1 MSMNERQRW
10 EEVGLQKFELNLSF
24 DLWHLLKNCLLSFVF
39 CLLSFVFCLLSFVF
53 EIMPDAVLVVC
64 ADEEADI
71 RS

>member
-1 MSMNERQRW
+1 MEW
-10 EEVGLQKFELNLSF
+10 PAEEESSESPSRKGKNPGLSRYF
-24 DLWHLLKNCLLSFVF
+24 D
-39 CLLSFVFCLLSFVF
+39 FCLLSFVF

>member
-1 MSMNERQRW
+1 MEW
-10 EEVGLQKFELNLSF
+10 PADEESSESPARKGNSPGLSRY
-24 DLWHLLKNCLLSFVF
+24 FVFFLFSLFF